1 MAIVS
6 LQSGLCD
13 TLSTIGKSLKKR
25 GTIKKALQKAG
36 LFTEC
41 QEDIEAIKTEIKKYI
56 TTTLASCSASR
67 RRKRSTGKKKK
78 NQSDLFQSNLSLEIS
93 EVDCDVFISASITC
107 AQITNMGASV
117 LSSLSTSQLSGIQ
130 DADFTQCVNLLGSPT
145 DYSTEQKEALVQV
158 AKRPTVSN
166 TRNTDTSKGRVLFEY
181 MYNHYRCS
189 IHQSFNLQIA
199 LINFISRKCFTM
211 KKNKYLRKT

>member
-1 MAIVS
+1 
-6 LQSGLCD
+6 
-13 TLSTIGKSLKKR
+13 
-25 GTIKKALQKAG
+25 
-36 LFTEC
+36 
-41 QEDIEAIKTEIKKYI
+41 
-56 TTTLASCSASR
+56 
-67 RRKRSTGKKKK
+67 
-78 NQSDLFQSNLSLEIS
+78 
-93 EVDCDVFISASITC
+93 
-107 AQITNMGASV
+107 MGASV

-181 MYNHYRCS
+181 MYNYYRCS